1 MTKLGIKTYN
11 MILIS
16 SEAAKISSLSSVKI
30 DKYEYHLLIT
40 YSPFG
45 KFSEK
50 QLKIK
55 VKSR

>member
-1 MTKLGIKTYN
+1 MIKLGIKTYN

-40 YSPFG
+40 YSPLG
-45 KFSEK
+45 KFFEK